1 MRRKTKPRKELQP
14 DAVYN
19 SAKVTKLI
27 NYLMQDGKKEAAR
40 KIVFGSLVV
49 GVFIPG
55 SLGEVSWV
63 TFLGGIVTTSFLLV
77 LALILSDKIKT
88 ISL

>member
-1 MRRKTKPRKELQP
+1 MFSERKLKTIYTFSV
-14 DAVYN
+14 D
-19 SAKVTKLI
+19 SA
-27 NYLMQDGKKEAAR
+27 

-55 SLGEVSWV
+55 SLGAVSWV
-63 TFLGGIVTTSFLLV
+63 TFSGGIITTSFLLV